1 MTLRHQ
7 QATQEIQKNS
17 RVCFARQQQPLQGC
31 YLTRYRPPSRRSR
44 LLAASVLPT
53 RPPIQPIRPPG
64 LAPRARLRTSPEP
77 LTTRAGAA
85 CAAHWFN
92 ANLDTPNMIRSLPI
106 GALVVA
112 FVAPAAAH
120 VTLEHQQA
128 KVSAPYK
135 AVLRVPHGCEGT
147 ATTAIRVK
155 IPDGVIG
162 VKPMPKSGWT
172 LTTVTD

>member
-53 RPPIQPIRPPG
+53 RPPIQPIRPRG

-92 ANLDTPNMIRSLPI
+92 ANLDTKYDPFSAHWR
-106 GALVVA
+106 AV

-128 KVSAPYK
+128 RVSAP
-135 AVLRVPHGCEGT
+135 
-147 ATTAIRVK
+147 
-155 IPDGVIG
+155 
-162 VKPMPKSGWT
+162 
-172 LTTVTD
+172 